1 MAITERTERMC
12 IRTREVLRVDRELL
26 ILELKFFYERASLM
40 FPRELFFVRL
50 HHGRIGED

>member
-40 FPRELFFVRL
+40 FPRELFCVRL